1 MASILSLPQC
11 VKRAVIHHSPVSVS
25 CCLSPG
31 VLRSVWII
39 IIIIKNVIIIV
50 VIIINI
56 TIIFINIL
64 LRINLYGTI
73 PTHGQQLTRKILW
86 RLTQSKQVLSTQWDR
101 MPGQQDI
108 VWGNRN
114 SSPKSPE
121 GRFKNYHISRHVHQ
135 NDIHYGQ
142 LWFHFQSIKAIHSY
156 ILHRAIQNSENWP
169 QTLVFESGN
178 ASLVGFCSSPPEKPN
193 WGVAHFH
200 LLYQVLACRLW
211 R

>member
-1 MASILSLPQC
+1 MLSLLLLLASTSPLYSLTFYLGSTCMGLYQPMDNNLHGKFCDALLRANRSYQPNGPECPANKILS
-11 VKRAVIHHSPVSVS
+11 
-25 CCLSPG
+25 G
-31 VLRSVWII
+31 
-39 IIIIKNVIIIV
+39 
-50 VIIINI
+50 
-56 TIIFINIL
+56 
-64 LRINLYGTI
+64 G
-73 PTHGQQLTRKILW
+73 
-86 RLTQSKQVLSTQWDR
+86 D
-101 MPGQQDI
+101 
-108 VWGNRN
+108 RN

-135 NDIHYGQ
+135 HDIHYGQ